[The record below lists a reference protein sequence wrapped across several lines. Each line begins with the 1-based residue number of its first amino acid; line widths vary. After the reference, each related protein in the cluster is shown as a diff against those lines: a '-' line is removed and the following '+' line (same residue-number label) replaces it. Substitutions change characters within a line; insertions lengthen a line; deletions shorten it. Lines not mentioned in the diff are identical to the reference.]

1 MASAPQEVW
10 GDLAT
15 TAFVESSHLFRSL
28 DEGAQQDLLQL
39 ARLVRF
45 QGGETVSGPADDGFY
60 LVLDGAAAVQVQRDG
75 APREVTVLERGAVY
89 GVARVLGQERAASLV
104 ARTDL
109 AVVAFP
115 APVIGALSERFPRMR
130 KLLEAVLV
138 ARDRAAVERA
148 GA

>member
-15 TAFVESSHLFRSL
+15 TAFVSASLLFKSL
-28 DEGAQQDLLQL
+28 DEGAQQDLLQV

-45 QGGETVSGPADDGFY
+45 QGGETVCGPGDDGFY
-60 LVLDGAAAVQVQRDG
+60 LVMDGSASVRLERQG
-75 APREVTVLERGAVY
+75 APLEVTTLERGAAY
-89 GVARVLGQERAASLV
+89 GVARALGQERAASLV

-109 AVVAFP
+109 AVVVFP

-130 KLLEAVLV
+130 KLLEAVLA
-138 ARDRAAVERA
+138 ARDREAAERA
-148 GA
+148 GS